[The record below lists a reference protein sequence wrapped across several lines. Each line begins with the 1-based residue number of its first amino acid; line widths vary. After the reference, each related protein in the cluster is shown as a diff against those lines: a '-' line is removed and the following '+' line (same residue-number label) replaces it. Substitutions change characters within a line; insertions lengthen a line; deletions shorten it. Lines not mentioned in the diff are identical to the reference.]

1 MIRLLTYFHLWLA
14 GLGLMVCLSPHLRA
28 APPVDFVRD
37 VQPILAEH
45 CSHCHGADPDS
56 RQSGLR
62 LDLQEAAL
70 RGGDSG
76 EPAIV
81 PGDPS
86 MGTLLA
92 RILSDDEDDIMPPAE
107 EHNPLSPPQIETLK
121 QWIEQ
126 GAVYASHWAFVS
138 PQKIPLD
145 SIAEHVNATA
155 GLQPIDE
162 LVRGKLATVG
172 MEPASPAEPHVLCRR
187 IYLDLI
193 GLPPTLEELAAF
205 ERDGVEATVK
215 KLLAS
220 ERYGEK
226 WGRHW
231 LDAARYSDTNGYE
244 KDLQRDQ
251 WIWRDW
257 VIEALNRDMPYDQFI
272 REQIAGDLMPAATQ
286 DQIIATGFLRNSML
300 NEEGAI
306 VPEQFRM
313 FEMFDRIDCI
323 GKSIMGLTTQCAQC
337 HSHKFDPVSHEEYYG
352 IFAFLNN
359 TYEAQSWIYNQKQQ
373 QQLEEIRTALTDI
386 DQRVRQA
393 RPEWQSE
400 LETFTKQIAAQQIEW
415 QALEFHQLETQS
427 GLNHPVQVSDQSIT
441 MLGHS
446 SADVFFVASGDWQ
459 GVTGL
464 QLEALPHRDFPFN
477 GPGRSSVGG
486 WDVREL
492 EVLLKRPGQTE
503 WEKQAL
509 VNATADFSQPDEKL
523 EEGKKAVG
531 PVAYLIDGKD
541 ENMWKADRGLG
552 RRNQASVAVVQF
564 EKPLECPSETEI
576 KVVLRMNEMLG
587 CCRIS
592 ITTAPGPTAT
602 PEGVAVDY
610 TAVLAALTPAAE
622 RSQLQREALFAA
634 WKKSLPELQSLNE
647 ESEAVWQ
654 RYPKAMTS
662 VFHLAKRSEPQK
674 RETHMLLR
682 GEWDQPQ
689 EATIE
694 PHVPKAFHPLDPD
707 LGQGRLAFAH
717 WLVDPRSP
725 LAARVAVNRIWQV
738 MFGDGLVETSDD
750 FGTRAPVPEQRE
762 LLDWLAVDFMEH
774 GWSQKYMIEQIVLS
788 RTYQQKSQSSVEARE
803 RDPNNRWLA
812 RGPRFRADAEVIR
825 DIALSVSGLIT
836 HRLGGPGVIPPVPQ
850 NVLDYNYVYPTYWKS
865 ATGPERYRRAVYGFR
880 KRSMPDP
887 VMSSMDAPN
896 ADQACA
902 RRVRSNTPLAALTGL
917 NETVFVEA
925 AQSLALRIL
934 REGGSDDV
942 ARVRLGFELCT
953 ARTPSEAETA
963 EVLKLLDS
971 QRKRLA
977 EGWLNP
983 REIATGDPAK
993 LPELPEGC
1001 SPQDAAVWTLVSRVL
1016 LNLDETL
1023 SKN

>member
-1 MIRLLTYFHLWLA
+1 MPRLIIGLSSWLA
-14 GLGLMVCLSPHLRA
+14 GLSLVILLSSYLRA
-28 APPVDFVRD
+28 APPVDYVND

-62 LDLQEAAL
+62 LDVQEDAL

-86 MGTLLA
+86 AGELLA
-92 RILSDDEDDIMPPAE
+92 RILSDDADEIMPPTDQ
-107 EHNPLSPPQIETLK
+107 HNPLTPQQIELLK
-121 QWIEQ
+121 QWIAQ
-126 GAVYASHWAFVS
+126 GANYASHWAFVP
-138 PQKIPLD
+138 PQKIQLD
-145 SIAEHVNATA
+145 FSDNHPGA
-155 GLQPIDE
+155 GLLPIDA
-162 LVRGKLATVG
+162 LVSAKLASAG
-172 MEPASPAEPHVLCRR
+172 MQPAPPAEPHVLCRR
-187 IYLDLI
+187 IHLDLI
-193 GLPPTLEELAAF
+193 GLPPTLDELAAF
-205 ERDGVEATVK
+205 EHDGVEATVK

-220 ERYGEK
+220 PRYGEK

-244 KDLQRDQ
+244 KDLRRDQ

-257 VIEALNRDMPYDQFI
+257 VIAALNRDMPYDQFI
-272 REQIAGDLMPAATQ
+272 REQIAGDLMPDATQ

-323 GKSIMGLTTQCAQC
+323 GKSVMGLTVQCAQC

-352 IFAFLNN
+352 IFAFLND
-359 TYEAQSWIYNQKQQ
+359 TYEAQSWVYNPEQQ
-373 QQLEEIRTALTDI
+373 HQLEEVHAALAAI
-386 DQRVRQA
+386 DRRVRQA
-393 RPEWQSE
+393 HPDWQSE
-400 LETFTKQIAAQQIEW
+400 LEDFTEQLAAQQSEW
-415 QALEFHQLETQS
+415 QPLQFHQLETQS
-427 GLNHPVQVSDQSIT
+427 GLNHPVQASDRSIQ
-441 MLGHS
+441 MLGHV
-446 SADVFFVASGDWQ
+446 SADVFFVATGAWQ

-464 QLEALPHRDFPFN
+464 RLEALPHRDFPFN

-486 WDVREL
+486 WDVL
-492 EVLLKRPGQTE
+492 EWEVMLKRPGQAE

-509 VNATADFSQPDEKL
+509 VNATADYSQPEQKL
-523 EEGKKAVG
+523 EDGKKSFG

-541 ENMWKADRGLG
+541 ENAWKADRGMG

-564 EKPLECPSETEI
+564 DKPLDCPAETEM
-576 KVVLRMNEMLG
+576 KVVLRMKEMLG
-587 CCRIS
+587 SCRIS
-592 ITTAPGPTAT
+592 TTTAPNPTAT
-602 PEGVAVDY
+602 PMGVSVDY
-610 TAVLAALTPAAE
+610 AAVLAALTPAAE
-622 RSQLQREALFAA
+622 RSEEQQSTLFAA
-634 WKKSLPELQSLNE
+634 WRKSLPELQALND
-647 ESEAVWQ
+647 ESETVWQ
-654 RYPKAMTS
+654 RYPQAMTS
-662 VFHLAKRSEPQK
+662 VLHLAKRSEQQHRP
-674 RETHMLLR
+674 THMLLR

-689 EATIE
+689 EATVE
-694 PHVPKAFHPLDPD
+694 PHVPRAFHPLDPT
-707 LGQGRLAFAH
+707 LGNGRLAFAH
-717 WLVDPRSP
+717 WLVDQRSP
-725 LAARVAVNRIWQV
+725 LAARVAVNRVWQV

-774 GWSQKYMIEQIVLS
+774 GWSQKYLIEQIALS
-788 RTYQQKSQSSVEARE
+788 RTYQQQSQVASELRE
-803 RDPNNRWLA
+803 QDPNNRLLA

-825 DIALSVSGLIT
+825 DIALSVSGLIS

-850 NVLDYNYVYPTYWKS
+850 NVLDYNYVYPEYWKP
-865 ATGPERYRRAVYGFR
+865 ATGPERYRRAVYIFR

-896 ADQACA
+896 GDQSCA
-902 RRVRSNTPLAALTGL
+902 RRVLSNTPLAALAGL
-917 NETVFVEA
+917 NEAVFVEA
-925 AQSLALRIL
+925 AQALALRIL
-934 REGGSDDV
+934 REEDGDDA
-942 ARVRLGFELCT
+942 ARARLGFELCT
-953 ARTPSEAETA
+953 SREPTEAETT
-963 EVLKLLDS
+963 EVLKLLTS
-971 QRKRLA
+971 QRERVA

-1001 SPQDAAVWTLVSRVL
+1001 TPQDAAVWTLVARVL
-1016 LNLDETL
+1016 LNLDETI

>member
-1 MIRLLTYFHLWLA
+1 MTRLVAALRLWSA
-14 GLGLMVCLSPHLRA
+14 GLSAIVLLLPHLRA
-28 APPVDFVRD
+28 APPVDYVRD

-45 CSHCHGADPDS
+45 CSHCHGADPES
-56 RQSGLR
+56 RESGLR
-62 LDLQEAAL
+62 LDVQEDAL

-81 PGDPS
+81 PSNPNAGE
-86 MGTLLA
+86 LLA
-92 RILSDDEDDIMPPAE
+92 RILSDDADEIMPPSDQ
-107 EHNPLSPPQIETLK
+107 HNPLSQPQIETLV
-121 QWIEQ
+121 QWIAQ
-126 GAVYASHWAFVS
+126 GADYASHWAFV
-138 PQKIPLD
+138 PPRKTPLESSAD
-145 SIAEHVNATA
+145 HLGAE
-155 GLQPIDE
+155 LQPIDA
-162 LVRGKLATVG
+162 LVGAKLATVG
-172 MEPASPAEPHVLCRR
+172 MQPAPLAEPHVLCRR

-193 GLPPTLEELAAF
+193 GLPPTLGELDAF

-220 ERYGEK
+220 PRYGEK

-244 KDLQRDQ
+244 KDLRREQ

-257 VIEALNRDMPYDQFI
+257 VIAALNRDMPYDQFI
-272 REQIAGDLMPAATQ
+272 REQIAGDLMPDATQ

-323 GKSIMGLTTQCAQC
+323 GKSVMGLTVQCAQC

-352 IFAFLNN
+352 IFAFLND
-359 TYEAQSWIYNQKQQ
+359 TYEAQSWIYNQEQQ
-373 QQLEEIRTALTDI
+373 QQLDEVHAALADI
-386 DQRVRQA
+386 DHRVRQA

-400 LETFTKQIAAQQIEW
+400 LETFTEQLATQQIEW
-415 QALEFHQLETQS
+415 QPLQFHQLETQS
-427 GLNHPVQVSDQSIT
+427 GLNHPVQASDRSIQ
-441 MLGHS
+441 MLGHV
-446 SADVFFVASGDWQ
+446 SADVFFVATGAWQ

-464 QLEALPHRDFPFN
+464 RLEALPHRDFPFN

-486 WDVREL
+486 WDVLEL
-492 EVLLKRPGQTE
+492 EVLLKRPGQSE
-503 WEKQAL
+503 WEKLAL
-509 VNATADFSQPDEKL
+509 VNATADYSQPEQKL
-523 EEGKKAVG
+523 EDGKKAFG

-541 ENMWKADRGLG
+541 ENAWKADRGLG

-564 EKPLECPSETEI
+564 DKPLDCPPETEI
-576 KVVLRMNEMLG
+576 KVVLRMKEMLG

-592 ITTAPGPTAT
+592 ITTAPSPTAV
-602 PEGVAVDY
+602 PGGVAVDY
-610 TAVLAALTPAAE
+610 AAALAALTPKAE
-622 RSQLQREALFAA
+622 RSEDQREALFAA
-634 WKKSLPELQSLNE
+634 WRKSLSELQTLND

-654 RYPKAMTS
+654 RYPQAMTS
-662 VFHLAKRSEPQK
+662 VLHMAKRSEQQR
-674 RETHMLLR
+674 RETHILLR

-689 EATIE
+689 EAQVE
-694 PHVPKAFHPLDPD
+694 PHVPQAFHPLDPA
-707 LGQGRLAFAH
+707 LGNGRLAFAS

-725 LAARVAVNRIWQV
+725 LAARVAVNRVWQV

-774 GWSQKYMIEQIVLS
+774 GWSQKYLIEQIVLS
-788 RTYQQKSQSSVEARE
+788 RTYQQQSRVAAEWRA

-850 NVLDYNYVYPTYWKS
+850 NVLDYNYVYPEYWKP
-865 ATGPERYRRAVYGFR
+865 ATGPERYRRAVYIFR

-896 ADQACA
+896 GDMACA
-902 RRVRSNTPLAALTGL
+902 RRVVSNTPLAALTGL
-917 NETVFVEA
+917 NEPVFVEA
-925 AQSLALRIL
+925 AQALALRIL
-934 REGGSDDV
+934 REGESDDA
-942 ARVRLGFELCT
+942 ARARLGFELCT
-953 ARTPSEAETA
+953 ARTPSEVETA
-963 EVLKLLDS
+963 EVLKLLAS
-971 QRKRLA
+971 QRERVA

-1001 SPQDAAVWTLVSRVL
+1001 TPQDAAVWTLVARVL
-1016 LNLDETL
+1016 LNLDETI